1 MPTRFYGE
9 VGGAFGQRLGFAVEP
24 APPYYALLGAYN
36 AGLIGWDAANA
47 LTTRFRT
54 HRHLPP
60 PPPEQRDDRLSDRP
74 APAGWLDLRPPPG
87 PESPPAR
94 WQRGTATT
102 AVQAI
107 AARTAELLDSGTT
120 PGRFG
125 AAEVETELNRL
136 CLLLAG
142 WEQAYRAGALDREVA
157 AVYRALSDAQL
168 RAGSDREVLVAATN
182 GLERAP
188 CSDLDAL
195 TTAARAGG
203 LLDQLRSLAGD
214 PPSGRSL
221 GHAAPVFVPEWA
233 DGDVLL
239 THPDPAIG
247 ATLLD
252 VKTVTRIDDPDRVA
266 GWLFQVL
273 AYAFLDAESGDDWG
287 IGRVG
292 LVFARHGVVRWW
304 PRDELTTYLSGGRP
318 PSTVR
323 REFFTVFE
331 QTIARLGA
339 RITT

>member
-1 MPTRFYGE
+1 MATRFYGE

-36 AGLIGWDAANA
+36 AGLIGWDDANA
-47 LTTRFRT
+47 LAARFPT
-54 HRHLPP
+54 HRDVPP
-60 PPPEQRDDRLSDRP
+60 PAPDRRDDRLSDRP

-87 PESPPAR
+87 PEPAPAR
-94 WQRGTATT
+94 WQRGTATA

-107 AARTAELLDSGTT
+107 AARTADLLARDTE

-125 AAEVETELNRL
+125 SVEVETELNRL

-142 WEQAYRAGALDREVA
+142 WEQAYRGGALDREVA
-157 AVYRALSDAQL
+157 AFYRTLADARL
-168 RAGSDREVLVAATN
+168 TSGADRELLVAAVE

-188 CSDLDAL
+188 CTDLDAL
-195 TTAARAGG
+195 TAAARDTG
-203 LLDQLRSLAGD
+203 LLDQLRTLAGD
-214 PPSGRSL
+214 PTPGQSL
-221 GHAAPVFVPEWA
+221 GHAGPVFVPEWA
-233 DGDVLL
+233 DGDVLII
-239 THPDPAIG
+239 HPDRATG

-252 VKTVTRIDDPDRVA
+252 VKTVTRVDDSRRVA

-304 PRDELTTYLSGGRP
+304 PRDELTTYLAGGRCP
-318 PSTVR
+318 AEVR
-323 REFFTVFE
+323 REFFTEFE
-331 QTIARLGA
+331 QTITRLGA